1 MNDQSDNNYLKN
13 VKYLF
18 TTSELDKLPKDD
30 LKEIVIVGRSNVGK
44 STFINTIGNN
54 RKLAKKSNKPGKTR
68 ALSFFS
74 VDQKFRLVD
83 IPGYGYANVSKQQ
96 LKLFANLLEKYFSER
111 KNLKLAILLLD
122 IRRKITKDDLL
133 MIDYFKTNH
142 LEFKIIGTKLD
153 KVTQKEKIA
162 FLKNIQEVLN
172 TDQVILYSAEKKS
185 NLKEIKKLFLDYF

>member
-1 MNDQSDNNYLKN
+1 MNDQLDNNYLKN

-18 TTSELDKLPKDD
+18 TTSQFDKFPKDD

-44 STFINTIGNN
+44 STFINTISNN
-54 RKLAKKSNKPGKTR
+54 KKLAKKSNKPGKTR

-96 LKLFANLLEKYFSER
+96 LKLFANLLEHYFSER

-133 MIDYFKTNH
+133 MISYFKANN
-142 LEFKIIGTKLD
+142 LDFKIVGTKLD
-153 KVTQKEKIA
+153 KVTQKEKGA
-162 FLKNIQEVLN
+162 FLKNVKEVLN
-172 TDQVILYSAEKKS
+172 TNQVILYSSEKKI
-185 NLKEIKKLFLDYF
+185 NLNQVKKLFLDYF